1 MNETVEPIAYLK
13 GRFIPAREC
22 VLPIYDAG
30 IVLSA
35 AVTDLLRTYR
45 GEPHKAP
52 EHTRRFLASARYAY
66 LDLPLSENDLLGI
79 VGRLVSHN
87 RDAWPG
93 RELAVVFYATAGE
106 LPVYAGAAGAAGPMT
121 PTVCLHAFPLPLHLW
136 KASLAEGVHVVT
148 PAQRHVPPE
157 VLSSKV
163 KHRNRLHMHIGDK
176 QAKLADPKA
185 VGLYLDVDGNIT
197 ETSGSN
203 FLIYKSGAI
212 YSPERRNILWGETL
226 DTVEQIAVELGIP
239 FRERDLQI
247 HDVVNADEAWL
258 CTTPYFLAPVVRING
273 LPIADGQPG
282 KVWRELAAA
291 FSKSVGV
298 DVVAEIL
305 EAPAPE

>member
-1 MNETVEPIAYLK
+1 MSSIEPIAYLK

-45 GEPHKAP
+45 GEPHKPA
-52 EHTRRFLASARYAY
+52 EHARRFLASARYAY
-66 LDLPLSENDLLGI
+66 LDLPLSESDLLAI
-79 VGRLVSHN
+79 VARLVSHN
-87 RDAWPG
+87 RAAWPG
-93 RELAVVFYATAGE
+93 RELAIVFYATAGE
-106 LPVYAGAAGAAGPMT
+106 LPVYAGAAGSAGPMT

-136 KASLAEGVHVVT
+136 RDSLTTGVHVVT
-148 PAQRHVPPE
+148 PAQRHLPPE
-157 VLSSKV
+157 VLSSKI

-176 QAKLADPKA
+176 QAKLADSRA
-185 VGLYLDVDGNIT
+185 VGLYLDVDGHIT

-226 DTVEQIAVELGIP
+226 DTVQELAGELGLA
-239 FRERDLQI
+239 FHERDLQI

-273 LPIADGQPG
+273 LEIADGRPG
-282 KVWRELAAA
+282 GVWRQLAAA
-291 FSKSVGV
+291 FSVKVGV

-305 EAPAPE
+305 ESPPAA